1 MFHFPAYTPTQAMNS
16 PAGNTTQLV
25 LGFPIRTSSDQR
37 LVGNSPRHNAASHVL
52 HRLSMPRHPPYALNK
67 KHYKTHTQKI
77 KMLASTIQFSHTTP
91 QPPTRAHTHTSKR
104 HQDHKETTHML
115 PQTPNSAPTHIPFL
129 SFIPGSTPRKAQA
142 QHPTPRATPPQTFA
156 CTTVRFTHAPTTHPN
171 GCIHNWTFH

>member
-91 QPPTRAHTHTSKR
+91 QPPSPVHTRTQAKDTRITRKQHTCCPRHPTACQQLPTQPHPTTTKNSRVGASRTRFCLLHTVHHISVHTNTWRTHTPPTRITGPPSK
-104 HQDHKETTHML
+104 
-115 PQTPNSAPTHIPFL
+115 
-129 SFIPGSTPRKAQA
+129 
-142 QHPTPRATPPQTFA
+142 
-156 CTTVRFTHAPTTHPN
+156 
-171 GCIHNWTFH
+171 

>member
-104 HQDHKETTHML
+104 HQDHKETTHVL
-115 PQTPNSAPTHIPFL
+115 PQTPNSMPTTSHTTTPNHHKKQQSRCQPYAFL
-129 SFIPGSTPRKAQA
+129 FASHGSSHSVHTNTWRT
-142 QHPTPRATPPQTFA
+142 HTPPTRI
-156 CTTVRFTHAPTTHPN
+156 TGPPSK
-171 GCIHNWTFH
+171 